1 MSTEPSAAKETIA
14 ALRDMQRV
22 AWETGYETGRIDGA
36 ATERA
41 IIAALARQLYSEH
54 TAVEAFRQ
62 LLAAID
68 PQPDTAN
75 KEPTS

>member
-1 MSTEPSAAKETIA
+1 MSADNKAIE
-14 ALRDMQRV
+14 ALRDVQRA
-22 AWETGYETGRIDGA
+22 AWATGYETGRVDGA
-36 ATERA
+36 AKERA
-41 IIAALARQLYSEH
+41 IIAVFARQLYSEH

>member
-1 MSTEPSAAKETIA
+1 MKRAQLTA
-14 ALRDMQRV
+14 RV
-22 AWETGYETGRIDGA
+22 LT
-36 ATERA
+36 
-41 IIAALARQLYSEH
+41 LARQLYSEH